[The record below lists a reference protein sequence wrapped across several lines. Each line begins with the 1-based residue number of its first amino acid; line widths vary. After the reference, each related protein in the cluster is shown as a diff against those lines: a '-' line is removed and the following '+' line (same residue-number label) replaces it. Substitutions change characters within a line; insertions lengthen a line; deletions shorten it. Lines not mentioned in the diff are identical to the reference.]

1 MHKKGNR
8 CSANLLHHYSIESLL
23 FGWQRQINNK
33 MRNGAGVCAYR
44 ARHAIPPL
52 DFTELNLLMHAT
64 VQQLT

>member
-33 MRNGAGVCAYR
+33 IRNIARAMPYR
-44 ARHAIPPL
+44 L
-52 DFTELNLLMHAT
+52 
-64 VQQLT
+64 